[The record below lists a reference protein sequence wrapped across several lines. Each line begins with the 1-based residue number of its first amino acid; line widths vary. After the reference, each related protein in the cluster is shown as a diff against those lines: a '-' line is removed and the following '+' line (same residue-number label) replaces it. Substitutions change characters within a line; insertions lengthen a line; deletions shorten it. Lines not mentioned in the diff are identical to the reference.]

1 MDQTVLSMLVDNT
14 SGVLSRVAGLFSRR
28 GYNIESLTVG
38 VTADPRF
45 SRMTVVVRGDEVII
59 EQIEN
64 QLRKLVDVVDIKK
77 LLDKES
83 VSRELI
89 LLKVRAQAEDRQ
101 AIIAVANIFRANI
114 VDVAPDS
121 LIIELTGN
129 QSKLDAFIGLLSGYE
144 ILELARTG
152 ITGLSRGSKDV
163 RYFD

>member
-1 MDQTVLSMLVDNT
+1 MEQTVLSMLVDNT
-14 SGVLSRVAGLFSRR
+14 FGVLSRVAGLFSRR

-45 SRMTVVVRGDEVII
+45 SRMTVVVNGDEVII

-64 QLRKLVDVVDIKK
+64 QLRKLVDVIDIKK
-77 LLDKES
+77 LVDKES

-129 QSKLDAFIGLLSGYE
+129 QSKLEAFIGLLSGYE
-144 ILELARTG
+144 IRGTG
-152 ITGLSRGSKDV
+152 PGAGISPD
-163 RYFD
+163 

>member
-1 MDQTVLSMLVDNT
+1 
-14 SGVLSRVAGLFSRR
+14 
-28 GYNIESLTVG
+28 
-38 VTADPRF
+38 
-45 SRMTVVVRGDEVII
+45 MTVVVRGDEVII

-89 LLKVRAQAEDRQ
+89 LLKVRAQADDRQ

-129 QSKLDAFIGLLSGYE
+129 QSKLDAFIGLLSG
-144 ILELARTG
+144 
-152 ITGLSRGSKDV
+152 
-163 RYFD
+163 